1 MRPILI
7 IAALLLAA
15 CSPVDDAAQDAAQPA
30 SSNYDVGIRW
40 TSYGIPHVKATDWG
54 SLGYGF
60 AYATAMDV
68 ICVLARDVLMV
79 NGELA
84 KHHGP
89 EDGHFESDVFHKG
102 ILTEDKVAAYNQAQS
117 ARDQAFADGYV
128 AGYNRYVR
136 DHAESLPKS
145 CAGAPWVAEIDADDL
160 TRLTLGVG
168 IRYGLGRFRQEIS
181 QAAPPDA
188 HADASSTDEASTDE
202 ASAGGAS
209 VDEAFVYES
218 SGADDMASHPVAW
231 RVPEGIGSNGVA
243 IGSAL
248 SASGRGIL
256 LGNPHYPWHGSSRF
270 HMIHTTIP
278 GEVDVM
284 GASLLNTSR
293 VAIGFNKDVAWTHTV
308 STALRFTLY
317 QLQLNPDNPLQ
328 YRYDGAYRNMEPR
341 VVEVETATQDGTE
354 TRQQT
359 IYFTHYGPILENDL
373 LAWSDSHAYA
383 LRDAVIDNYLTADTY
398 DAMSKAASTADL
410 EAAIS
415 RQGVFW
421 VNTIAADRHGNAFYA
436 DISGAPNV
444 DADLLDACGLSL
456 AGAPE
461 RLVILD
467 GSRGECEWREDE
479 RSRVPGTLPPDAMPR
494 LTRADYVTNS
504 NDSYWLSNPEAPLAG
519 FSPIIGPERT
529 ARSLRTRAGLH
540 MIGELIERDG
550 GITPDDIQNLL
561 NSNRHYGAELLLDD
575 VLKVCGDHAD
585 LAPACAALAD
595 WDRTMTVDARGG
607 HVWREFWDVARD
619 IDGLWAVPF
628 DADDPVN
635 TPAGVNLESPEVR
648 QAVAD
653 ALGAATNTL
662 AAANIPL
669 DARLGD
675 IQYAPRNGRNIPVP
689 GGDGAAGMFSMIV
702 TNLDP
707 ERGYTP
713 IIHGNS
719 YMQVISWDEAGNLDP
734 RAMLT
739 YSQSPEPDSP
749 HYSDLTEIHAQGDWI
764 RLPFTDAEIEADP
777 NLRILNLTE

>member
-1 MRPILI
+1 MRAQSDPFAKLGVSRQRNSTRTRFAGAPVRQFA
-7 IAALLLAA
+7 IATTLLLVACEPAQEAA
-15 CSPVDDAAQDAAQPA
+15 PPAQPA
-30 SSNYDVGIRW
+30 YDVQIRW
-40 TSYGIPHVKATDWG
+40 TSYGIPHVKAADWG

-60 AYATAMDV
+60 AYATATDA
-68 ICVLARDVLMV
+68 ICVIARDVLMV
-79 NGELA
+79 NGELS

-89 EDGHFESDVFHKG
+89 ENGHFTSDVFHQG
-102 ILTEDKVAAYNQAQS
+102 ILTEDKVAAFNQAQS
-117 ARDQAFADGYV
+117 SRDQAFADGYV
-128 AGYNRYVR
+128 AGYNRYLR
-136 DHAESLPKS
+136 DRASTLPAS
-145 CAGAPWVAEIDADDL
+145 CAGAPWVREIDADDL

-168 IRYGLGRFRQEIS
+168 IRYGLGRFHEEIS
-181 QAAPPDA
+181 QVAPPLSPNAGDS
-188 HADASSTDEASTDE
+188 ASRPT
-202 ASAGGAS
+202 
-209 VDEAFVYES
+209 
-218 SGADDMASHPVAW
+218 PW
-231 RVPEGIGSNGVA
+231 RLPEGVGSNGVA

-270 HMIHTTIP
+270 HLIHTTIP

-328 YRYDGAYRNMEPR
+328 YRYEGAYRDIEPR
-341 VVEVETATQDGTE
+341 VIDVEVATPDGTE

-359 IYFTHYGPILENDL
+359 LYLTHYGPILKSAL
-373 LAWSDSHAYA
+373 LPWSATQAYA
-383 LRDAVIDNYLTADTY
+383 LRDAVIDNYVTANTY

-444 DADLLDACGLSL
+444 DAELLNACSLSVE
-456 AGAPE
+456 GAPE

-467 GSRGECEWREDE
+467 GSRAECEWREDE
-479 RSRVPGTLPPDAMPR
+479 RSRVPGALPPDEMPR

-504 NDSYWLSNPEAPLAG
+504 NDSHWLSNPEAPLEG
-519 FSPIIGPERT
+519 YSPIIGPEQT

-540 MIGELIERDG
+540 MMRELIDQDG
-550 GITPDDIQNLL
+550 GITPEDVQALL
-561 NSNRHYGAELLLDD
+561 NNNRHYGAELLLDD
-575 VLKVCGDHAD
+575 VLNVCGIHAD
-585 LAPACAALAD
+585 LTRACEVLAA
-595 WDRTMTVDARGG
+595 WDRTMTVDAQGG
-607 HVWREFWDVARD
+607 HVWREFWKVARD

-628 DADDPVN
+628 DAEDPVN
-635 TPAGVNLESPEVR
+635 TPRGINLKDATVQ

-653 ALGAATNTL
+653 ALRTAITTL
-662 AAANIPL
+662 AEANIPL
-669 DARLGD
+669 DAKLGD

-689 GGDGAAGMFSMIV
+689 GGDGAAGMFSMII
-702 TNLDP
+702 TKLNGDK
-707 ERGYTP
+707 GYTP
-713 IIHGNS
+713 IVHGNS
-719 YMQVISWDEAGNLDP
+719 YIQVISWDAAGDLDP

-749 HYSDLTEIHAQGDWI
+749 HYSDLTEIHAQGGWI

-777 NLRILNLTE
+777 NLRTLHLTQ

>member
-1 MRPILI
+1 MRRINLI
-7 IAALLLAA
+7 AAALLLAA
-15 CSPVDDAAQDAAQPA
+15 CQPEQEAAEPQ
-30 SSNYDVGIRW
+30 SSTYDVEIRW
-40 TSYGIPHVKATDWG
+40 TSYGIPHVKAEDWG

-60 AYATAMDV
+60 AYATATDA
-68 ICVLARDVLMV
+68 ICVIARDVLLV
-79 NGELA
+79 NGELS

-89 EDGHFESDVFHKG
+89 DEGRFDSDVFHKG

-117 ARDQAFADGYV
+117 DRDLAFADGYV

-136 DHAESLPKS
+136 DHAESLPDS

-168 IRYGLGRFRQEIS
+168 IRYGLDRFRTEIS
-181 QAAPPDA
+181 QAAP
-188 HADASSTDEASTDE
+188 SEASGSDQV
-202 ASAGGAS
+202 ASQPTS
-209 VDEAFVYES
+209 
-218 SGADDMASHPVAW
+218 W
-231 RVPEGIGSNGVA
+231 RLPDGIGSNGVA

-270 HMIHTTIP
+270 HLIHTTLP

-293 VAIGFNKDVAWTHTV
+293 VAVGFNKDVAWTHTV

-328 YRYDGAYRNMEPR
+328 YRYDGAYRDIEPR
-341 VVEVETATQDGTE
+341 VVMVEVATEDGTE

-359 IYFTHYGPILENDL
+359 IYLTHYGPILESDL
-373 LAWSDSHAYA
+373 LPWSASHAYA
-383 LRDAVIDNYLTADTY
+383 LRDVVIDNYVTADTY

-436 DISGAPNV
+436 DISGTPNV
-444 DADLLDACGLSL
+444 DADLLDACRLSL
-456 AGAPE
+456 EGAPD

-467 GSRGECEWREDE
+467 GSRAECEWREDD
-479 RSRVPGTLPPDAMPR
+479 RSQVRGALPAEEMPR
-494 LTRADYVTNS
+494 LTRVDYVTNS
-504 NDSYWLSNPEAPLAG
+504 NDSYWLSNPEAPLEG
-519 FSPIIGPERT
+519 YSTIIGPERT

-540 MIGELIERDG
+540 MVAELIERGG
-550 GITPDDIQNLL
+550 GITPDDIQHMLYNH
-561 NSNRHYGAELLLDD
+561 RHYGAELLLDD
-575 VLKVCGDHAD
+575 VLVVCAGQDD
-585 LAPACAALAD
+585 LAPACEALAA
-595 WDRTMTVDARGG
+595 WDRTMTVDAQGG
-607 HVWREFWDVARD
+607 HVWREFWNAAHD

-628 DADDPVN
+628 SADDPVN
-635 TPAGVNLESPEVR
+635 TPRGVNLESPEVR
-648 QAVAD
+648 QAVVD
-653 ALGAATNTL
+653 ALRTATTTL
-662 AAANIPL
+662 AEANIPL
-669 DARLGD
+669 NARLGD
-675 IQYAPRNGRNIPVP
+675 IQYAPRNGRNIPIP
-689 GGDGAAGMFSMIV
+689 GGIGTAGMFSMII
-702 TNLDP
+702 TSLDP
-707 ERGYTP
+707 EKGYTP

-719 YMQVISWDEAGNLDP
+719 YIQVISWDEEGNLDP

-739 YSQSPEPDSP
+739 YSQSPEPESP
-749 HYSDLTEIHAQGDWI
+749 HYSDLTEIHAQGGWI

-777 NLRILNLTE
+777 NLRTLNLTE

>member
-1 MRPILI
+1 MRRISI

-15 CSPVDDAAQDAAQPA
+15 CQPGQEAAVPL
-30 SSNYDVGIRW
+30 SSTYDLQIRW
-40 TSYGIPHVKATDWG
+40 TSYGIPHVKANDWG

-60 AYATAMDV
+60 AYATAIDA
-68 ICVLARDVLMV
+68 ICVIAKDVLMV
-79 NGELA
+79 NGELS
-84 KHHGP
+84 KHLGA
-89 EDGHFESDVFHKG
+89 EEGRFSSDVFHKA
-102 ILTEDKVAAYNQAQS
+102 ILTQDKVAAFNAAQS
-117 ARDQAFADGYV
+117 ERGLAFADGYV
-128 AGYNRYVR
+128 AGYNRYLR
-136 DHAESLPKS
+136 DHARSLPNS
-145 CAGAPWVAEIDADDL
+145 CADAPWVADIDADDL

-168 IRYGLGRFRQEIS
+168 IRYGLGRFRNEIS
-181 QAAPPDA
+181 QAAAGEAPLGKDS
-188 HADASSTDEASTDE
+188 ASRTA
-202 ASAGGAS
+202 
-209 VDEAFVYES
+209 
-218 SGADDMASHPVAW
+218 PW
-231 RVPEGIGSNGVA
+231 QLPEGIGSNGVA

-256 LGNPHYPWHGSSRF
+256 LGNPHYPWHGASRF
-270 HMIHTTIP
+270 HIIHTTIP

-328 YRYDGAYRNMEPR
+328 YRYDDSFRDIEPR
-341 VVEVETATQDGTE
+341 VVDVEVATENDTE

-359 IYFTHYGPILENDL
+359 VYLTHYGPILENDL
-373 LAWSDSHAYA
+373 LPWSSSHAYA
-383 LRDAVIDNYLTADTY
+383 LRDVVIDNYLTADTY
-398 DAMSKAASTADL
+398 DAMNKATSTADL

-415 RQGVFW
+415 RQGVYW

-436 DISGAPNV
+436 DISGTPNV

-456 AGAPE
+456 EGAPE

-467 GSRGECEWREDE
+467 GSRAECEWHEDE
-479 RSRVPGTLPPDAMPR
+479 RSRVPGALPAEEMPR

-504 NDSYWLSNPEAPLAG
+504 NDSYWLSNPDAPLEG
-519 FSPIIGPERT
+519 YSPIIGPERT

-550 GITPDDIQNLL
+550 GITPDDIQDLL
-561 NSNRHYGAELLLDD
+561 NNNRHYGAELLLDD

-585 LAPACAALAD
+585 LAPACEALAT
-595 WDRTMTVDARGG
+595 WDRTMTVDAQGG
-607 HVWREFWDVARD
+607 HVWREFWNAARH

-628 DADDPVN
+628 DADDPIN
-635 TPAGVNLESPEVR
+635 TPRGVNLENAAVR

-653 ALGAATNTL
+653 ALRTATTKL
-662 AAANIPL
+662 AEANIPL
-669 DARLGD
+669 NARLGD

-689 GGDGAAGMFSMIV
+689 GGDGGAGMFSMIV
-702 TNLDP
+702 TNLNG
-707 ERGYTP
+707 EKGYTP

-719 YMQVISWDEAGNLDP
+719 YMQVISWDEAGDLDP

-749 HYSDLTEIHAQGDWI
+749 HYSDLTEIHAQGGWI

-777 NLRILNLTE
+777 NLRTLNLTE

>member
-1 MRPILI
+1 MRRIAT
-7 IAALLLAA
+7 IAATLLLAA
-15 CSPVDDAAQDAAQPA
+15 CQPA
-30 SSNYDVGIRW
+30 SRTDSQSSDEEAQPGSSTYDVQIRW

-60 AYATAMDV
+60 AYATATDV

-79 NGELA
+79 NGELSRY
-84 KHHGP
+84 HGP
-89 EDGHFESDVFHKG
+89 EDGNFESDVFHKG
-102 ILTEDKVAAYNQAQS
+102 ILTADKVAAFNQAQS
-117 ARDQAFADGYV
+117 TRDQTFADGYV

-136 DHAESLPKS
+136 DHADALPAS
-145 CAGAPWVAEIDADDL
+145 CAGAPWVAEMNADDI

-168 IRYGLGRFRQEIS
+168 IRYGLGRFGKEIS
-181 QAAPPDA
+181 QAA
-188 HADASSTDEASTDE
+188 ADKAPVAQASS
-202 ASAGGAS
+202 AGDIANR
-209 VDEAFVYES
+209 
-218 SGADDMASHPVAW
+218 PVPW
-231 RVPEGIGSNGVA
+231 RLPEGIGSNGVA

-270 HMIHTTIP
+270 HIIHTTIP

-284 GASLLNTSR
+284 GASLVNTSR

-328 YRYDGAYRNMEPR
+328 YRYDGAYRDIEPR
-341 VVEVETATQDGTE
+341 AVEVETATADGTE

-359 IYFTHYGPILENDL
+359 IYFSHYGPLLENDL
-373 LAWSDSHAYA
+373 LAWSDGHAYT

-436 DISGAPNV
+436 DISAAPNV

-456 AGAPE
+456 EGAPNW
-461 RLVILD
+461 LVILD
-467 GSRGECEWREDE
+467 GSRSECEWREDE
-479 RSRVPGTLPPDAMPR
+479 RSRVPGTLPPEAMPR

-504 NDSYWLSNPEAPLAG
+504 NDSYWLSNPEAPVEG

-540 MIGELIERDG
+540 MIGELIEEDR
-550 GITPDDIQNLL
+550 GIAPDDIQNLL
-561 NSNRHYGAELLLDD
+561 DNNRHYGAELLLDD
-575 VLKVCGDHAD
+575 VLEVCGDRAD
-585 LAPACAALAD
+585 LATACEALAA

-607 HVWREFWDVARD
+607 HVWREFWNLARD
-619 IDGLWAVPF
+619 IEGLWAVPF

-635 TPAGVNLESPEVR
+635 TPAGINLESPEVR

-653 ALGAATNTL
+653 ALGASVTTL
-662 AAANIPL
+662 AEANIPL

-707 ERGYTP
+707 EKGYTP

-719 YMQVISWDEAGNLDP
+719 YMQVIGWDEAGNLDP

-749 HYSDLTEIHAQGDWI
+749 HYSDLTEIHAQGGWI

-777 NLRILNLTE
+777 NLRTLRLTE

>member
-1 MRPILI
+1 M
-7 IAALLLAA
+7 
-15 CSPVDDAAQDAAQPA
+15 A
-30 SSNYDVGIRW
+30 SCPSITGLKTVAFN
-40 TSYGIPHVKATDWG
+40 
-54 SLGYGF
+54 
-60 AYATAMDV
+60 
-68 ICVLARDVLMV
+68 
-79 NGELA
+79 
-84 KHHGP
+84 
-89 EDGHFESDVFHKG
+89 SDVFHKG
-102 ILTEDKVAAYNQAQS
+102 ILNQDKVAAYNQAQS
-117 ARDQAFADGYV
+117 DRDQNFADGYV

-136 DHAESLPKS
+136 DHADSLPDS

-168 IRYGLGRFRQEIS
+168 IRYGLGRFGQEIS

-188 HADASSTDEASTDE
+188 SE
-202 ASAGGAS
+202 
-209 VDEAFVYES
+209 
-218 SGADDMASHPVAW
+218 ADDIASRPVPW
-231 RVPEGIGSNGVA
+231 HLPEGIGSNGVA

-248 SASGRGIL
+248 SAAGRGIL

-270 HMIHTTIP
+270 HLIHTTLP

-328 YRYDGAYRNMEPR
+328 YRYDGAYRDIEPR
-341 VVEVETATQDGTE
+341 VVKVEVATEDGTE
-354 TRQQT
+354 ARQQT
-359 IYFTHYGPILENDL
+359 IYLTHYGPILENDL
-373 LAWSDSHAYA
+373 LPWSPSHAYA
-383 LRDAVIDNYLTADTY
+383 LRDAVIGNYVTADTY

-436 DISGAPNV
+436 DISGTPNV
-444 DADLLDACGLSL
+444 DADLLDACRQSL
-456 AGAPE
+456 EGAPD

-467 GSRGECEWREDE
+467 GSRAECEWREDE
-479 RSRVPGTLPPDAMPR
+479 RSQVPGALPAEEMPR

-504 NDSYWLSNPEAPLAG
+504 NDSYWLSNPDAPLEG
-519 FSPIIGPERT
+519 YSPIIGPERT

-550 GITPDDIQNLL
+550 GITADDIQDLL
-561 NSNRHYGAELLLDD
+561 NNNRHYGAELLLDD

-585 LAPACAALAD
+585 LASACEALAA
-595 WDRTMTVDARGG
+595 WDRTMTVDAHGG
-607 HVWREFWDVARD
+607 HLWREFWNDARH
-619 IDGLWAVPF
+619 IDDLWAVPF

-635 TPAGVNLESPEVR
+635 TPRGVNLESAAVR

-653 ALGAATNTL
+653 ALRTAITTL
-662 AAANIPL
+662 TEANIPL
-669 DARLGD
+669 NARLGD
-675 IQYAPRNGRNIPVP
+675 IQYAPRNGRNIPIP
-689 GGDGAAGMFSMIV
+689 GGDGGAGMFSMIV
-702 TNLDP
+702 TNLNG
-707 ERGYTP
+707 EKGYTP

-739 YSQSPEPDSP
+739 YSQSPEPESP
-749 HYSDLTEIHAQGDWI
+749 HYSDLTEIHAQGGWV

-777 NLRILNLTE
+777 NLKTLNLTE

>member
-1 MRPILI
+1 MRQITF
-7 IAALLLAA
+7 IAAGLMLAA
-15 CSPVDDAAQDAAQPA
+15 CQPGEEAAEPA
-30 SSNYDVGIRW
+30 SSTYDVEIRW

-60 AYATAMDV
+60 AYATATDA
-68 ICVLARDVLMV
+68 ICVIARDVLMV
-79 NGELA
+79 NGELS

-89 EDGHFESDVFHKG
+89 EDGHFDSDVFHKG
-102 ILTEDKVAAYNQAQS
+102 VLTEDKVAAYNQAQS

-136 DHAESLPKS
+136 DHAESLPNS
-145 CAGAPWVAEIDADDL
+145 CAGVPWVAEIDADDL

-168 IRYGLGRFRQEIS
+168 IRYGLGRFGQEIS
-181 QAAPPDA
+181 QAAPPDT
-188 HADASSTDEASTDE
+188 SE
-202 ASAGGAS
+202 
-209 VDEAFVYES
+209 
-218 SGADDMASHPVAW
+218 ADDIASRPVPW
-231 RVPEGIGSNGVA
+231 RLPAGIGSNGVA
-243 IGSAL
+243 VGSEL

-256 LGNPHYPWHGSSRF
+256 LGNPHYPWHGASRF
-270 HMIHTTIP
+270 HLIHTTLP

-317 QLQLNPDNPLQ
+317 QLELNPDNPLQ
-328 YRYDGAYRNMEPR
+328 YRYDGAYRDIEPR
-341 VVEVETATQDGTE
+341 LVEVEVAAEDGVE
-354 TRQQT
+354 TREQT
-359 IYFTHYGPILENDL
+359 VYLTHYGPILENDL
-373 LAWSDSHAYA
+373 LPWSASHAYA
-383 LRDAVIDNYLTADTY
+383 LRDVVIDNYLTADTY
-398 DAMSKAASTADL
+398 DAMNKATSTADL

-415 RQGVFW
+415 RQGVYW

-436 DISGAPNV
+436 DISGTPNV
-444 DADLLDACGLSL
+444 DADLLEACGLSL
-456 AGAPE
+456 EGAPD
-461 RLVILD
+461 RLIILD
-467 GSRGECEWREDE
+467 ASRAECEWREDE
-479 RSRVPGTLPPDAMPR
+479 RSRVAGALPPEEMPR

-504 NDSYWLSNPEAPLAG
+504 NDSYWLSNPDAPLEG
-519 FSPIIGPERT
+519 YSPIIGPERT

-550 GITPDDIQNLL
+550 GITPDDIQDLL
-561 NSNRHYGAELLLDD
+561 NNNRHYGAELLLDD

-585 LAPACAALAD
+585 LAPACKALAA
-595 WDRTMTVDARGG
+595 WDRTMTVDAQGG
-607 HVWREFWDVARD
+607 HVWREFWNAARH

-628 DADDPVN
+628 NPEDPVN
-635 TPAGVNLESPEVR
+635 TPSGINLESPEVR

-653 ALGAATNTL
+653 ALRTAATKL
-662 AAANIPL
+662 AEANIAL
-669 DARLGD
+669 NARLGD

-689 GGDGAAGMFSMIV
+689 GGDGGAGMFSMIV
-702 TNLDP
+702 TNLNG
-707 ERGYTP
+707 EKGYTP

-749 HYSDLTEIHAQGDWI
+749 HYSDLTEIHAQGGWI

-777 NLRILNLTE
+777 NLRTLNLTE